1 MIILKFKYYFSKI
14 FNKIKINI
22 YIILM
27 YSDNQED
34 QFSCFNDN
42 EISYLGNLFVWNNE
56 DKSCSMHS
64 SQDSSKNALLFSFP
78 EDGGS
83 IEGVEISKKIIGKK
97 RGRKSNKVNDTNYKP
112 HSKYKQDN
120 LKRTIQVH
128 FLTFLIQF
136 LNAIMDNLHLNYS
149 FKDLDYKY
157 KININ
162 NKNID
167 KLKTKSIK
175 DILLEAPISPKNKIV
190 DKNHNIKVIEKIE
203 KNYKYLLNILEQNY
217 SYILKSIY
225 LKDIETINLNEFNI
239 FYKEIDLNIKV
250 NTFKDITKS
259 ENEDLSY
266 KIESEKTAK
275 KYFSN

>member
-1 MIILKFKYYFSKI
+1 
-14 FNKIKINI
+14 
-22 YIILM
+22 M

-225 LKDIETINLNEFNI
+225 LKDFETINLNEFNI
-239 FYKEIDLNIKV
+239 FYKEIDLNKKV

-266 KIESEKTAK
+266 KIELEKTVK

>member
-1 MIILKFKYYFSKI
+1 
-14 FNKIKINI
+14 
-22 YIILM
+22 M

-34 QFSCFNDN
+34 LFSCLNDN
-42 EISYLGNLFVWNNE
+42 EISSIDNLFILNNE
-56 DKSCSMHS
+56 YKSDSMHS
-64 SQDSSKNALLFSFP
+64 TQDSYKNTLVFPFS

-83 IEGVEISKKIIGKK
+83 EERVEISKKIIGKK
-97 RGRKSNKVNDTNYKP
+97 RGRKSNKENDTNYKL
-112 HSKYKQDN
+112 HSKFKQDN

-128 FLTFLIQF
+128 FLTFLIKF

-157 KININ
+157 KKNIN

-167 KLKTKSIK
+167 NLKTKSIK

-190 DKNHNIKVIEKIE
+190 DKNHNIKVVEQIE
-203 KNYKYLLNILEQNY
+203 KNHQYLLNILEQKF

-225 LKDIETINLNEFNI
+225 LKDIKTINLNEFNI
-239 FYKEIDLNIKV
+239 FYKEIDLNKKV
-250 NTFKDITKS
+250 NTFKDIIKS

-266 KIESEKTAK
+266 KIELEKTVK

>member
-1 MIILKFKYYFSKI
+1 
-14 FNKIKINI
+14 
-22 YIILM
+22 M
-27 YSDNQED
+27 YSDYQED
-34 QFSCFNDN
+34 VYTFLNEN
-42 EISYLGNLFVWNNE
+42 EISSINDIFILRNE
-56 DKSCSMHS
+56 DKSNPMNYT
-64 SQDSSKNALLFSFP
+64 QDSYKNTLESFSKDNDS
-78 EDGGS
+78 E
-83 IEGVEISKKIIGKK
+83 EQVEKKIIGKK
-97 RGRKSNKVNDTNYKP
+97 RGKKSGKENDANYRP

-128 FLTFLIQF
+128 FLTFLIKF

-157 KININ
+157 KINIK

-190 DKNHNIKVIEKIE
+190 DKNHNIKVVEKIE
-203 KNYKYLLNILEQNY
+203 KNCQYLLNILELKY

-225 LKDIETINLNEFNI
+225 FKDIETINLNEFNI
-239 FYKEIDLNIKV
+239 FYKEINLHKKV
-250 NTFKDITKS
+250 NTFKDIIKS
-259 ENEDLSY
+259 KDENLSY
-266 KIESEKTAK
+266 KIELEKTVE

>member
-1 MIILKFKYYFSKI
+1 
-14 FNKIKINI
+14 
-22 YIILM
+22 M
-27 YSDNQED
+27 YSDYQED
-34 QFSCFNDN
+34 VYTFLYEN
-42 EISYLGNLFVWNNE
+42 EISFINYILKNE
-56 DKSCSMHS
+56 FKSISMNYT
-64 SQDSSKNALLFSFP
+64 QDPYKNTLEPFSKDNDS
-78 EDGGS
+78 EEQ
-83 IEGVEISKKIIGKK
+83 IELSKTIIGKK
-97 RGRKSNKVNDTNYKP
+97 RGKKSKKENDANYRP

-128 FLTFLIQF
+128 FLTFLIKF

-157 KININ
+157 KINIK

-190 DKNHNIKVIEKIE
+190 DKNHNIKVVEKIE
-203 KNYKYLLNILEQNY
+203 KNCQYLLNILELKY

-225 LKDIETINLNEFNI
+225 FKDIETINLNEFNI
-239 FYKEIDLNIKV
+239 FYKEINLHKKV
-250 NTFKDITKS
+250 NTFKDIIKS
-259 ENEDLSY
+259 EDENLFY
-266 KIESEKTAK
+266 KIELEKTVK

>member
-1 MIILKFKYYFSKI
+1 
-14 FNKIKINI
+14 
-22 YIILM
+22 M
-27 YSDNQED
+27 YSDYQED
-34 QFSCFNDN
+34 VYTFLNEN
-42 EISYLGNLFVWNNE
+42 EISSINDIFILRNE
-56 DKSCSMHS
+56 DKSNSMNYT
-64 SQDSSKNALLFSFP
+64 QDSYKNTLESFSKDNDS
-78 EDGGS
+78 E
-83 IEGVEISKKIIGKK
+83 EQVEKKIIGKK
-97 RGRKSNKVNDTNYKP
+97 RGKKSGKENDANYRP

-128 FLTFLIQF
+128 FLTFLIKF

-157 KININ
+157 KINIK

-190 DKNHNIKVIEKIE
+190 DKNHNIKVVEKIE
-203 KNYKYLLNILEQNY
+203 KNCQYLLNILELKY

-225 LKDIETINLNEFNI
+225 FKDIETINLNEFNI
-239 FYKEIDLNIKV
+239 FYKEINLHKKV
-250 NTFKDITKS
+250 NTFKDIIKS
-259 ENEDLSY
+259 EDENLFY
-266 KIESEKTAK
+266 KIELEKTVK